1 MHNKSTDSSF
11 THPLTLINSMELKYT
26 ETEAQHLIAREVA
39 KQRMADLE
47 RMITEGE
54 RRSVQSMAELK
65 VQIAN
70 LALLI
75 KEQSVA
81 MEKQNDTLKKEIEK
95 DFATKLEVND
105 LSNKVESDFDKLN
118 TKIDS
123 MWGKLTIIVSTISAV
138 GLVIQYFL
146 GFHK

>member
-1 MHNKSTDSSF
+1 
-11 THPLTLINSMELKYT
+11 MEPKYT

-39 KQRMADLE
+39 KQRMADME
-47 RMITEGE
+47 RMINEGE
-54 RRSVQSMAELK
+54 RRSVTSMAELK

-75 KEQSVA
+75 KEQSVS
-81 MEKQNDTLKKEIEK
+81 MEKSSEMLKKEIEK

-105 LSNKVESDFDKLN
+105 LSNRVESDFDKLN

-123 MWGKLTIIVSTISAV
+123 LWGKLTLIVSTITAG
-138 GLVIQYFL
+138 GLVLQYFM

>member
-1 MHNKSTDSSF
+1 
-11 THPLTLINSMELKYT
+11 MEPKYT

-39 KQRMADLE
+39 KQRMSDME
-47 RMITEGE
+47 RMIGEGE
-54 RRSVQSMAELK
+54 RRSVQSMAEIK
-65 VQIAN
+65 IQIAN

-75 KEQSVA
+75 KEQSVT
-81 MEKQNDTLKKEIEK
+81 MEKNSDLLKKEIEK

-105 LSNKVESDFDKLN
+105 LSNRVESDFDKLN

-123 MWGKLTIIVSTISAV
+123 LWGKLTLIVSTITAG
-138 GLVIQYFL
+138 GLVLQYFM

>member
-1 MHNKSTDSSF
+1 
-11 THPLTLINSMELKYT
+11 MEPKYT

-39 KQRMADLE
+39 KQRMSDIE
-47 RMITEGE
+47 RMVNEGE

-81 MEKQNDTLKKEIEK
+81 MEKNSDTLKKEIEK

-123 MWGKLTIIVSTISAV
+123 MWGKLTVIVSTISAV

>member
-1 MHNKSTDSSF
+1 
-11 THPLTLINSMELKYT
+11 MEAKYT

-39 KQRMADLE
+39 KQRMADIE
-47 RMITEGE
+47 RMISEGE

-65 VQIAN
+65 VQISN

-81 MEKQNDTLKKEIEK
+81 MEKNSDMLKKEIEK
-95 DFATKLEVND
+95 DFATKIEVNS
-105 LSNKVESDFDKLN
+105 LSNRVESDFDKLN

-123 MWGKLTIIVSTISAV
+123 MWGKLTLIVSTISAV

>member
-1 MHNKSTDSSF
+1 MT
-11 THPLTLINSMELKYT
+11 MEPKYT

-39 KQRMADLE
+39 KQRMADME
-47 RMITEGE
+47 RMINEGE

-81 MEKQNDTLKKEIEK
+81 MEKNSDMLKKEIEK

-105 LSNKVESDFDKLN
+105 LSNRVESDFDKLN

-123 MWGKLTIIVSTISAV
+123 MWGKLTVIVSTISAV

>member
-1 MHNKSTDSSF
+1 
-11 THPLTLINSMELKYT
+11 MEPKYT
-26 ETEAQHLIAREVA
+26 EEEAQHLIAREVA
-39 KQRMADLE
+39 KQRMTDIE
-47 RMITEGE
+47 RMVNEGE
-54 RRSVQSMAELK
+54 RRSIQSMSELK

-81 MEKQNDTLKKEIEK
+81 MEKNSDLLKKEIEK

-105 LSNKVESDFDKLN
+105 LSNRVESDFDKLN

-123 MWGKLTIIVSTISAV
+123 MWGRLTIIVSTISAV

>member
-1 MHNKSTDSSF
+1 
-11 THPLTLINSMELKYT
+11 MEPKYS

-39 KQRMADLE
+39 KQRMSDME
-47 RMITEGE
+47 RMIAEGE

-70 LALLI
+70 VALLI
-75 KEQSVA
+75 KEQGGE
-81 MEKQNDTLKKEIEK
+81 MEKSNDMLKKEIEK

-105 LSNKVESDFDKLN
+105 LSNRVESDFDKLN
-118 TKIDS
+118 TKIDAH
-123 MWGKLTIIVSTISAV
+123 WARLTLIVSTITAG
-138 GLVIQYFL
+138 GLVLQYFM

>member
-1 MHNKSTDSSF
+1 
-11 THPLTLINSMELKYT
+11 MEAKYT

-39 KQRMADLE
+39 KQRMADIE
-47 RMITEGE
+47 RMINEGE

-65 VQIAN
+65 VQISN

-81 MEKQNDTLKKEIEK
+81 MEKNSDMLKKEIEK
-95 DFATKLEVND
+95 DFATKIEVNS
-105 LSNKVESDFDKLN
+105 LSNRVESDFNKLN

-123 MWGKLTIIVSTISAV
+123 MWGKLTVIVSTISAV
-138 GLVIQYFL
+138 GLVIQYFF
-146 GFHK
+146 GFYK

>member
-1 MHNKSTDSSF
+1 
-11 THPLTLINSMELKYT
+11 MEPKYS

-39 KQRMADLE
+39 KQRMSDME
-47 RMITEGE
+47 RMIGEGE
-54 RRSVQSMAELK
+54 RRSVQSMAKIE

-70 LALLI
+70 LSLLI
-75 KEQSVA
+75 KEQSQA
-81 MEKQNDTLKKEIEK
+81 MDKNSDLLKKEIEK

-105 LSNKVESDFDKLN
+105 LSNRVESDFDKLN

-123 MWGKLTIIVSTISAV
+123 LWGKLTLIVSTITAG
-138 GLVIQYFL
+138 GLVLQYFM

>member
-1 MHNKSTDSSF
+1 
-11 THPLTLINSMELKYT
+11 MEAKYT

-39 KQRMADLE
+39 KQRMADIE
-47 RMITEGE
+47 RMINEGE

-65 VQIAN
+65 VQISN

-75 KEQSVA
+75 KEQSIV

-95 DFATKLEVND
+95 DFATKIEVNS
-105 LSNKVESDFDKLN
+105 LSNRVESDFDKLN

-123 MWGKLTIIVSTISAV
+123 MWGKLTLIVSTISAV

>member
-1 MHNKSTDSSF
+1 
-11 THPLTLINSMELKYT
+11 MEPKYT

-75 KEQSVA
+75 KEQSIS
-81 MEKQNDTLKKEIEK
+81 MEKQTDTLKKEIEK
-95 DFATKLEVND
+95 DFATKLEVNS
-105 LSNKVESDFDKLN
+105 LSNRVESDFDKLN
-118 TKIDS
+118 TKMDS
-123 MWGKLTIIVSTISAV
+123 MWTKLTIIVSTISAV

>member
-1 MHNKSTDSSF
+1 MT
-11 THPLTLINSMELKYT
+11 EAKYT
-26 ETEAQHLIAREVA
+26 EADAQHLIAREVA
-39 KQRMADLE
+39 KQRMGDME

-70 LALLI
+70 LVILI
-75 KEQSVA
+75 KEQGVIT
-81 MEKQNDTLKKEIEK
+81 EKNSDTLKKEIEK
-95 DFATKLEVND
+95 DFATKMEVNA
-105 LSNKVESDFDKLN
+105 LSNRVESDFDKLN

-123 MWGKLTIIVSTISAV
+123 MWGKLTVIVSTISAV

>member
-1 MHNKSTDSSF
+1 
-11 THPLTLINSMELKYT
+11 MEAKYT

-39 KQRMADLE
+39 KQRMADIE
-47 RMITEGE
+47 RMINEGE

-65 VQIAN
+65 IQISN

-75 KEQSVA
+75 KEQSVS
-81 MEKQNDTLKKEIEK
+81 MEKNSEMLKKEIEK
-95 DFATKLEVND
+95 DFATKIEVNS
-105 LSNKVESDFDKLN
+105 LSNRVESDFDKLN

-123 MWGKLTIIVSTISAV
+123 MWGKLTLIVSTISAV

>member
-1 MHNKSTDSSF
+1 
-11 THPLTLINSMELKYT
+11 MEPKYT

-39 KQRMADLE
+39 KQRMADIE
-47 RMITEGE
+47 RNISEME
-54 RRSVQSMAELK
+54 RRFISLLSELK
-65 VQIAN
+65 VQLSNQTI
-70 LALLI
+70 LI
-75 KEQSVA
+75 KEQSLS
-81 MEKQNDTLKKEIEK
+81 MEKTADSLKKEIEK

-123 MWGKLTIIVSTISAV
+123 LWGKLTLIVSTITAG
-138 GLVIQYFL
+138 GLVLQYFM

>member
-1 MHNKSTDSSF
+1 
-11 THPLTLINSMELKYT
+11 MEPKYS

-39 KQRMADLE
+39 KQRMADIE
-47 RMITEGE
+47 RNISDME
-54 RRSVQSMAELK
+54 RRFISLLSELK
-65 VQIAN
+65 VQLSNQTI
-70 LALLI
+70 LI
-75 KEQSVA
+75 KEQSLS
-81 MEKQNDTLKKEIEK
+81 MEKTAESIKKEIEK

-123 MWGKLTIIVSTISAV
+123 LWGKLTLIVSTITAG
-138 GLVIQYFL
+138 GLVLQYFM